1 MGSMLDTVSVTQQYL
16 QTLIGIIGRKTS
28 QEFAAVTIRN
38 LLKKLQPKYPF
49 LREIGIK
56 NTYSLELE
64 NGVTVQESLNTIE
77 SKKVGMALKE
87 LTIMIMQLMGKTAG
101 YFFIRETREKIGIDY
116 DTALMKTMDV
126 DLTLMQ
132 SAYIVEKKSISL
144 LHIEK
149 SDVMRRFLIALMDVL
164 EKQTSKTFAIDFV
177 RQRVELLKQRYA
189 FLENVTINDIRYTLG
204 SEEVAV
210 PSEIDTVDSHE
221 LGSAIRS
228 ILHDTDKA
236 LMDHGRN
243 SIVSNLKTYLT
254 TEYLTKLEEMGVTIT
269 AEGIGYDAIFKQVLK
284 ALIDVIG
291 KISTETFAIFA
302 VNASLQKIGSTYQFL
317 KDMKVEPAAH
327 EGELYHITIL
337 NSIDSINETDAR
349 RSIQHILE
357 TIMASLG
364 ESVRE
369 DFIQKFKD
377 SLEKKYLSKIEELG
391 VNFHMIEL
399 HQEMGMK
406 GE

>member
-1 MGSMLDTVSVTQQYL
+1 
-16 QTLIGIIGRKTS
+16 
-28 QEFAAVTIRN
+28 
-38 LLKKLQPKYPF
+38 
-49 LREIGIK
+49 
-56 NTYSLELE
+56 
-64 NGVTVQESLNTIE
+64 
-77 SKKVGMALKE
+77 
-87 LTIMIMQLMGKTAG
+87 
-101 YFFIRETREKIGIDY
+101 
-116 DTALMKTMDV
+116 MKTMDV